1 MKELGKEQLGNF
13 ENEFQNFP
21 ISKFQNIRMKQFL
34 SFVKKEFHHIF
45 RDKRTMLI
53 LLGMPIIQ
61 IIIFGFALTNEVKDS
76 GIAVFD
82 QSKDVVTTSLIQQ
95 IESSQYFNIRQYI
108 FSYDEIDKAF
118 KKGEVKLVVVFPQN
132 FNEDLQHFNKAQVQL
147 IADASDPN
155 VANTLTN
162 YATAI
167 IMDYQQR
174 ITNDRKL
181 PYTINTE
188 IKMLYNPELKG
199 AYNFVP
205 GVMAMVLL
213 LVCTM
218 MTAITIVKE
227 KEMGTME
234 VMLVSPMRPLIIV
247 IAKAIPYLLL
257 SAVNITSILLLSVFV
272 LGVPVNGS
280 LALLAFESILFTL
293 VSLSL
298 GLLISSGAGSQQVA
312 MFISLV
318 ALFLPTVML
327 SGFMFPVENMPLP
340 LRVVSNIVPAKWY
353 YIIVKSVMLKGT
365 GLQTIWKETLILAG
379 MMLFFLTLAIRN
391 FKIRLA

>member
-1 MKELGKEQLGNF
+1 MF
-13 ENEFQNFP
+13 
-21 ISKFQNIRMKQFL
+21 
-34 SFVKKEFHHIF
+34 
-45 RDKRTMLI
+45 I
-53 LLGMPIIQ
+53 LLGMPIVQ
-61 IIIFGFALTNEVKDS
+61 IVIFGFALTNEVKNS
-76 GIAVFD
+76 KIAVLD
-82 QSKDVVTTSLIQQ
+82 NSKDVATASLTAQLDASRYFDLEKNLHSYKEIEEEFRKGQ
-95 IESSQYFNIRQYI
+95 I
-108 FSYDEIDKAF
+108 
-118 KKGEVKLVVVFPQN
+118 KLAVVFPQH

-155 VANTLTN
+155 TANTLTN

-167 IMDYQQR
+167 IMDYQDR
-174 ITNDRKL
+174 ITNNRKL

-188 IKMLYNPELKG
+188 MRMLYNPELRG
-199 AYNFVP
+199 AFNYVP

-234 VMLVSPMRPLIIV
+234 VMLVSPMRPQMVVL
-247 IAKAIPYLLL
+247 AKAVPYLVL

-272 LGVPVNGS
+272 LEVPINGS
-280 LALLAFESILFTL
+280 IVLLLFESILFTL

-298 GLLISSGAGSQQVA
+298 GLLISSGAESQFTA

-318 ALFLPTVML
+318 ALFLPTIML
-327 SGFMFPVENMPLP
+327 SGFMFPIENMPLP
-340 LRVVSNIVPAKWY
+340 LRIISNIVPAKWY
-353 YIIVKSVMLKGT
+353 YSIVKSVMIKGL
-365 GLQTIWKETLILAG
+365 GLNAIWKETLILGG
-379 MMLFFLTLAIRN
+379 MMIFFLTMAIKR

>member
-1 MKELGKEQLGNF
+1 
-13 ENEFQNFP
+13 
-21 ISKFQNIRMKQFL
+21 MKQFFA
-34 SFVKKEFHHIF
+34 FVKKEFYHIF
-45 RDKRTMLI
+45 RDKRTMII

-61 IIIFGFALTNEVKDS
+61 IIIFGFALTNEVKN
-76 GIAVFD
+76 
-82 QSKDVVTTSLIQQ
+82 SKVAILDPSNDVATTSLISQ
-95 IESSQYFNIRQYI
+95 IDASRYFEVDQMIH
-108 FSYDEIDKAF
+108 STKEIDQIF
-118 KKGEVKLVVVFPQN
+118 KKGKVKLVIIFPQH

-162 YATAI
+162 YASAI

-174 ITNDRKL
+174 ITDERKM
-181 PYTINTE
+181 PYTISTE
-188 IKMLYNPELKG
+188 MRMLYNPELKG

-218 MTAITIVKE
+218 MTAITIVRE

-234 VMLVSPMRPLIIV
+234 IMLVSPMKPFLV
-247 IAKAIPYLLL
+247 VVAKAVPYLLL
-257 SAVNITSILLLSVFV
+257 SSVNIASILLLSVYV
-272 LGVPVNGS
+272 LGVPINGS
-280 LALLAFESILFTL
+280 LVLLVGESLLFTL
-293 VSLSL
+293 VSLAL
-298 GLLISSGAGSQQVA
+298 GLLISSRSESQQVA

-340 LRVVSNIVPAKWY
+340 LRTVSNIVPAKWY
-353 YIIVKSVMLKGT
+353 YSIVKAVMIKGI
-365 GLQTIWKETLILAG
+365 GFHAIWKETLILTG
-379 MMLFFLTLAIRN
+379 MLFFFLGLAIKN

>member
-1 MKELGKEQLGNF
+1 
-13 ENEFQNFP
+13 
-21 ISKFQNIRMKQFL
+21 MKQIL
-34 SFVKKEFHHIF
+34 SFVRKEFHHIF
-45 RDKRTMLI
+45 RDKRTMFI
-53 LLGMPIIQ
+53 LLGMPIVQ
-61 IIIFGFALTNEVKDS
+61 IIIFGFALTNEVKNS
-76 GIAVFD
+76 GIAVYD
-82 QSKDVVTTSLIQQ
+82 QSKDAATTSLIQQ
-95 IESSQYFNIRQYI
+95 IESSQYFEIRQYL
-108 FSYDEIDKAF
+108 FSYDEIEKIF
-118 KKGEVKLVVVFPQN
+118 KTGKIRLVVVFPPN
-132 FNEDLQHFNKAQVQL
+132 FNEDIQHFNKAQVQL

-162 YATAI
+162 YASAI
-167 IMDYQQR
+167 IMDYQKR

-181 PYTINTE
+181 PYTIDTE

-234 VMLVSPMRPLIIV
+234 VMLVSPVRPLMVV
-247 IAKAIPYLLL
+247 IAKAVPYMLL
-257 SAVNITSILLLSVFV
+257 SAVNIGSILLLSVFV

-280 LALLAFESILFTL
+280 LFLLTVESILFTL

-298 GLLISSGAGSQQVA
+298 GLLISSGSASQQTA
-312 MFISLV
+312 MFISLI

-340 LRVVSNIVPAKWY
+340 LQIVSNIVPAKWY

-365 GLQTIWKETLILAG
+365 GLQTIWKETVILMG
-379 MMLFFLTLAIRN
+379 MMLFCLTFAIRN

>member
-1 MKELGKEQLGNF
+1 
-13 ENEFQNFP
+13 
-21 ISKFQNIRMKQFL
+21 MKQFL
-34 SFVKKEFHHIF
+34 AFVKKEFYHIF
-45 RDKRTMLI
+45 RDQRTMFI
-53 LLGMPIIQ
+53 LLGMPVIQ
-61 IIIFGFALTNEVKDS
+61 IIIFGFALTNEVKNS
-76 GIAVFD
+76 AIAVFD
-82 QSKDVVTTSLIQQ
+82 QSKDAATSSLISE
-95 IESSQYFNIRQYI
+95 ISASRYFNISQYI
-108 FSYDEIDKAF
+108 FSPGEI
-118 KKGEVKLVVVFPQN
+118 KKVFREGKVKLVIVLPPH
-132 FNEDLQHFNKAQVQL
+132 FNEDLQHFNKASVQL

-162 YATAI
+162 YASAI
-167 IMDYQQR
+167 IIDYQKR
-174 ITNDRKL
+174 ITNNRKL
-181 PYTINTE
+181 PYTIETE
-188 IKMLYNPELKG
+188 TKMLYNPELKG

-234 VMLVSPMRPLIIV
+234 ILLVSPMRPLMVV
-247 IAKAIPYLLL
+247 IAKAVPYMLL
-257 SAVNITSILLLSVFV
+257 SAVNIASILLLSVFV
-272 LGVPVNGS
+272 LEVPINGS
-280 LALLAFESILFTL
+280 LVLLSFESILFTL

-298 GLLISSGAGSQQVA
+298 GLLISSASESQQAA

-340 LRVVSNIVPAKWY
+340 LRIVSNIVPAKWY
-353 YIIVKSVMLKGT
+353 YSIVKSVMIKGT
-365 GLQTIWKETLILAG
+365 GFLTIWKETLILTG
-379 MMLFFLTLAIRN
+379 MMLFFLTLAIKN